1 MAAAR
6 VAVFGGTFDPFHLGH
21 LAVAE
26 QARDGIL
33 ADETWVVPAGV
44 PPLHGPALAGAA
56 DRLEICR
63 AAIAGRPRIS
73 VLDLELRRPG
83 PSYTVDTMRDLA
95 AAHPDVQL
103 WVVLGADAARQMTAW
118 HGAAEL
124 LAGYHFVLVNR
135 AGEALIHH
143 AEAIGLGYRPERT
156 RVVGIEVPR
165 HLGHRDPPP
174 DRGRRAAGRAGQPG
188 GRGDDRG
195 ARALPVK
202 PGGDAPARRPAPGL
216 VLPAAAG
223 SNGII
228 DCP

>member
-156 RVVGIEVPR
+156 RVVGIRVPTSR
-165 HLGHRDPPP
+165 PP
-174 DRGRRAAGRAGQPG
+174 RS
-188 GRGDDRG
+188 
-195 ARALPVK
+195 
-202 PGGDAPARRPAPGL
+202 
-216 VLPAAAG
+216 AAG
-223 SNGII
+223 SRPESRWTGWSARRSRR
-228 DCP
+228 